1 MAEFFKKRWK
11 LVLNIVTVLA
21 LGAVVYASR
30 HDVLATIDNLG
41 KVNTWA
47 LLLMIPIQLLN
58 YHAQTRMYQDMFG
71 VVGNKLEYK
80 DLYKLS
86 LELNFVNHVF
96 PSGGAAGI
104 SYFNIR
110 LKNADLTASKATLV
124 HIMKL
129 VLMFVS
135 YEILLIAG
143 MFSLA
148 AMGRVNNLTI
158 LVGATISTLLLVG
171 TGLFAYV
178 VGSRARINS
187 FFLSVTKGLNK
198 IIQVVR
204 PRHPETI
211 NLDKARDVFEDF
223 HHNYKL
229 LRSSLP
235 KLKAA
240 FWYSLLAIFTEIL
253 SVYVVF
259 IAFGHIINVGA
270 VILAYGVANFA
281 GLVSVLPG
289 GVGVYEFLMAAVM
302 ATAGV
307 PAALSVPVIVMY
319 RVINTIIQI
328 PPGYYLY
335 QKHLASRRG

>member
-1 MAEFFKKRWK
+1 MKDFLKRRWK
-11 LVLNIVTVLA
+11 LLLNIITVLA
-21 LGAVVYASR
+21 LGGVIYASR
-30 HDVLATIDNLG
+30 HDILATIDNLG

-58 YHAQTRMYQDMFG
+58 YHAQTRMYQDMFR
-71 VVGNKLEYK
+71 VVGNKLDYK

-110 LKNADLTASKATLV
+110 LKNNELSASKATLV
-124 HIMKL
+124 HVMKL

-135 YEILLIAG
+135 YEILLLAG

-158 LVGATISTLLLVG
+158 LVGATISTLLVVG
-171 TGLFAYV
+171 TGMFAYI
-178 VGSRARINS
+178 VGRQSRINS
-187 FFLSVTKGLNK
+187 FFLAITKGLNRL
-198 IIQVVR
+198 IQLVR
-204 PRHPETI
+204 PKHPETI
-211 NLDKARDVFEDF
+211 NLDKAREVFDDF
-223 HHNYKL
+223 HQNYKL
-229 LRSSLP
+229 LRDSLP

-240 FWYSLLAIFTEIL
+240 FWYSLLAITTEIL

-259 IAFGHIINVGA
+259 VAFGHVVNIGA

-307 PAALSVPVIVMY
+307 PASLSVPVIVMY
-319 RVINTIIQI
+319 RVLNTIIQI

-335 QKHLASRRG
+335 QKHLAGRRG